1 MKKQLAIILTLA
13 AVAVSANA
21 QGFFNFANGAS
32 GVNAPVK
39 ESDGTTLLSGGGA
52 YKADYYF
59 GAAGISDPTALSSG
73 GQAVSFSGN
82 GIFLG
87 GTQIISGQTGTVTL
101 QVRAWRA
108 SDGATWAAAAGVN
121 GAHVGQGNLIQVALG
136 TGAATVPNMVGLQAF
151 NLGVVATGPE
161 PATIALG
168 LMGASALF
176 IRRRK
181 A

>member
-39 ESDGTTLLSGGGA
+39 ESDGTTLLNNT
-52 YKADYYF
+52 YKADYYY
-59 GAAGISDPTALSSG
+59 GAAGVVDPNALVSG

-87 GTQIISGQTGTVTL
+87 GTQIISGQSGTVTL

-108 SDGATWAAAAGVN
+108 SDGASWAAAQVP

-136 TGAATVPNMVGLQAF
+136 TGAATVPNMVGLQGF
-151 NLGVVATGPE
+151 NLTVVPVPE

-168 LMGASALF
+168 LMGAGALF

>member
-39 ESDGTTLLSGGGA
+39 ETDNTTLLSGGGA

-59 GAAGISDPTALSSG
+59 GAAGVVDPNALVSG

-87 GTQIISGQTGTVTL
+87 GTQIISGQTGTVTM

-108 SDGATWAAAAGVN
+108 SDGASYAIASGVN
-121 GAHVGQGNLIQVALG
+121 GAHVGSGNLIQVALG
-136 TGAATVPNMVGLQAF
+136 TGAATVPNMVGLQGF
-151 NLGVVATGPE
+151 NLTVVGPE
-161 PATIALG
+161 PATMALA
-168 LMGASALF
+168 LMGAGALF

-181 A
+181 V

>member
-39 ESDGTTLLSGGGA
+39 ETDGTTLLSGGGA
-52 YKADYYF
+52 YKADYYW
-59 GAAGISDPTALSSG
+59 GAAGVSDPTTLVSG

-108 SDGATWAAAAGVN
+108 SDGATWAAAQVP
-121 GAHVGQGNLIQVALG
+121 GAHAGQGNLIQVALG
-136 TGAATVPNMVGLQAF
+136 TGAATVPNMVGLQGF
-151 NLGVVATGPE
+151 NLQVVGPE
-161 PATIALG
+161 PATMALA
-168 LMGASALF
+168 LMGAGALF

>member
-59 GAAGISDPTALSSG
+59 GAAGISDPTLLSSG

-87 GTQIISGQTGTVTL
+87 GTQIINGQTGTVTL
-101 QVRAWRA
+101 QVRAWRV
-108 SDGATWAAAAGVN
+108 SDGATWALAAANPTGST
-121 GAHVGQGNLIQVALG
+121 GQGNLIQVALG
-136 TGAATVPNMVGLQAF
+136 TGAATVPNMIGLQSF
-151 NLGVVATGPE
+151 NLTTGPE

-168 LMGASALF
+168 LMGAGALF

-181 A
+181 V